1 MAPGAATTTTAAGTR
16 SGSSLALAGFIA
28 IGWELGTQLFKV
40 LPENNFG
47 WVIGAVAGA
56 VIYMVMMRAHRS

>member
-1 MAPGAATTTTAAGTR
+1 
-16 SGSSLALAGFIA
+16 
-28 IGWELGTQLFKV
+28 V

-56 VIYMVMMRAHRS
+56 LIYVAMMRGAKRT